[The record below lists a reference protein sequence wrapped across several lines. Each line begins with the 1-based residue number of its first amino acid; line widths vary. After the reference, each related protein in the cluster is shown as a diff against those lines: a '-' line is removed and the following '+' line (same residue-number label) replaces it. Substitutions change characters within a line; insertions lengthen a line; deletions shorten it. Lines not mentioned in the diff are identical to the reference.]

1 MRQLTFGFTPQFRY
15 VIQFP
20 FKVKK
25 ELLSLMARAIS
36 EAVKNTEGVEKSAPE
51 GDSKALAQKTTSV
64 EAPTARD
71 PEACHVF
78 IPPQTTP

>member
-1 MRQLTFGFTPQFRY
+1 MRQLTFGFTPQFNY

-25 ELLSLMARAIS
+25 ELISLMARAIS
-36 EAVKNTEGVEKSAPE
+36 EVAKNTEASGKTAPR
-51 GDSKALAQKTTSV
+51 GDSKALTRKTTSV
-64 EAPTARD
+64 EAPTID
-71 PEACHVF
+71 DLEACRVF